1 MTTLGLTILV
11 AAGAISFALAALI
24 ALVPMNLFVRVSL
37 VSLGF
42 TGWLVLP
49 FVAPGH
55 DIDIRSRPTGSESLY
70 GQWELGFS
78 ASRQV
83 CSRDLHCG
91 GGVITSSY
99 TRNAQAATQRW
110 QVNLPGDM
118 RE

>member
-42 TGWLVLP
+42 TGWFVLP

-55 DIDIRSRPTGSESLY
+55 DIDIRSRLLVRSRFMGSGSL
-70 GQWELGFS
+70 G
-78 ASRQV
+78 SRPRGRCAHAICTAV
-83 CSRDLHCG
+83 
-91 GGVITSSY
+91 
-99 TRNAQAATQRW
+99 AA
-110 QVNLPGDM
+110 
-118 RE
+118 